1 MAEDEQY
8 LVQQCSHPAVPQGLD
23 HAKVLLQDPLAAP
36 QQQQIPDDLDV

>member
-8 LVQQCSHPAVPQGLD
+8 LVQQCHPAVPQGLD
-23 HAKVLLQDPLAAP
+23 HAKVLLQDPPAAP